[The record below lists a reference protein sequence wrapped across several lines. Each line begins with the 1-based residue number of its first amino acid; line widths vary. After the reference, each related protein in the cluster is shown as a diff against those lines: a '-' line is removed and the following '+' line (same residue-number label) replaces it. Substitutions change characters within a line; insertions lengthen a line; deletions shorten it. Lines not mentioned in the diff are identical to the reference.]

1 MKGFLHLPLLLLT
14 AFVATVGCVQDRA
27 RDRMRVSYTEGLRRL
42 EAREYPQ
49 AHIAFLQAFSSAQ
62 SKQDSLYMG
71 LILHKESILFG
82 HTGNYSE
89 ELEASRQAYA
99 IFQALDLPAKQ
110 RAAALALAQAC
121 YDNMSWENGD
131 SLCTSIYSGHREAD
145 TLSLQAMALQADFLT
160 DRPMPDF
167 RQARTLYERILQAD
181 RNRLSAENL
190 YRYALCMFAT
200 GDSRKA
206 EPLLQRLNELPFNN
220 SERDYLKARIAQAQ
234 GRDGE
239 ALRYMVQAYQAK
251 IFLEQSQLQAAIF
264 SAQSDYFQQREES
277 ERQRAL
283 ILRLR
288 SWLLF
293 SILLLTLG
301 LCTLLFILY
310 RNRQQERTERLIAA
324 AQESRRMM
332 EEAERGVDSYRQL
345 FASQYRAQF
354 AEIGRLAEPFISGNR
369 IGDFKLRAGKAY
381 SERLDAILREITD
394 TRSRDFEQRL
404 DRDLDHIVSRLRSQ
418 LPQLREQD
426 IRFLC
431 YLIAGFDTST
441 IAFLTDMSKGNVR
454 VRKHRLRGT
463 IAESDAADKDFF
475 LTLVG

>member
-1 MKGFLHLPLLLLT
+1 MKELLRLPILLLPALAVT
-14 AFVATVGCVQDRA
+14 AGCTQDREQ
-27 RDRMRVSYTEGLRRL
+27 DRMHASYAEGLRRL

-49 AHIAFLQAFSSAQ
+49 AHIAFLQAYAWAQ
-62 SKQDSLYMG
+62 AKPDSLYMG
-71 LILHKESILFG
+71 LIQQKESIIFG
-82 HTGNYSE
+82 RTGNYRA
-89 ELEASRQAYA
+89 ELEAGRQAYA

-110 RAAALALAQAC
+110 CTAALTLAQAC
-121 YDNMSWENGD
+121 YDNMKWHTGD
-131 SLCTSIYSGHREAD
+131 SLCASVYSRPGATDSLSI
-145 TLSLQAMALQADFLT
+145 QAMLLQADFLLE
-160 DRPMPDF
+160 RPVPDF
-167 RQARTLYERILQAD
+167 RQARSLYEQILLVD
-181 RNRLSAENL
+181 RNRLSAESF
-190 YRYALCMFAT
+190 YRYALCLVST

-206 EPLLQRLNELPFNN
+206 EPLLQELGNLSFDN

-234 GRDGE
+234 GRKEDAIRSL
-239 ALRYMVQAYQAK
+239 ALAYSSRK
-251 IFLEQSQLQAAIF
+251 FLMQSQLQSDVF
-264 SAQSDYFQQREES
+264 KAQSDFYLQREAL
-277 ERQRAL
+277 ERQRSQ

-288 SWLLF
+288 NWLLV
-293 SILLLTLG
+293 SVLLLTLG

-310 RNRQQERTERLIAA
+310 RNRQQERTERLISA
-324 AQESRRMM
+324 AQESRLMM
-332 EEAERGVDSYRQL
+332 EEAERGADSYRKL

-354 AEIGRLAEPFISGNR
+354 AEIGRLAEPFISESR
-369 IGDFKLRAGKAY
+369 IGDFKVRAGKAY
-381 SERLDAILREITD
+381 SERLDAILREIKD

-454 VRKHRLRGT
+454 VRKHRLRSI
-463 IAESDAADKDFF
+463 IAGSEAPDKVFF